1 MRNHMLSCV
10 ALVLLSAAAP
20 AGTPLAAPT
29 SGLEKVV
36 GGAVWNMPFADFV
49 KAHPDAAYSDA
60 AQLEKEVDPAQ
71 PGGLLESY
79 EKDAF
84 LGLVCTVDYGFRE
97 GRLYEFVAMWSG
109 ETEAVDKGRETFFR
123 ACVARHGNNFKREAM
138 RLRPNSDAE
147 ELIPVFCWEESH
159 DRVLAYTANP
169 APGGAPP
176 RKAVIN
182 YSMFARDD
190 AYIAS
195 LLVGGTLG
203 AEKHAELWKKLN
215 AVFPPDETKKP

>member
-1 MRNHMLSCV
+1 MLSC
-10 ALVLLSAAAP
+10 LVLSLLSAAALAGDPP
-20 AGTPLAAPT
+20 AIPT

-36 GGAVWNMPFADFV
+36 GGGVWGVPFADFV
-49 KAHPDAAYSDA
+49 NAHPDAAYSDPTR
-60 AQLEKEVDPAQ
+60 LEMKVDPAQ

-79 EKDAF
+79 EKDPF

-97 GRLYEFVAMWSG
+97 GKLYEFVAMWSG
-109 ETEAVDKGRETFFR
+109 ETAAVDKARESFFR

-147 ELIPVFCWEESH
+147 ELIPVFCWEEAH

-182 YSMFARDD
+182 YSMFAKDD
-190 AYIAS
+190 AYITS
-195 LLVGGTLG
+195 LLVGDTLG
-203 AEKHAELWKKLN
+203 EEKRAELWKALN
-215 AVFPPDETKKP
+215 ALFPPEEAKKP

>member
-1 MRNHMLSCV
+1 MRNHMMSGL
-10 ALVLLSAAAP
+10 ALFLLSSAALAGAP
-20 AGTPLAAPT
+20 PSIPT

-36 GGAVWNMPFADFV
+36 GGAVWGVPFADFV

-60 AQLEKEVDPAQ
+60 AKLEKKVDPAQ
-71 PGGLLESY
+71 PDGLLESY
-79 EKDAF
+79 DKDPF
-84 LGLVCTVDYGFRE
+84 LGLTCTVDYGFRE
-97 GRLYEFVAMWSG
+97 GKLYEFVAMWSG
-109 ETEAVDKGRETFFR
+109 EPAAVDKTRESFFR
-123 ACVARHGNNFKREAM
+123 ACVARHGKNFKREAM

-147 ELIPVFCWEESH
+147 ELIPVFCWEEAH

-182 YSMFARDD
+182 YSMFAKDD

-195 LLVGGTLG
+195 LLVGDTRG

-215 AVFPPDETKKP
+215 VVFPPDDAKKP